1 LHLIL
6 KKETKR
12 QRFSKE
18 VTAYVEKLPTDIQK
32 MVNKIRSIIL
42 NSAMEIE
49 ESIKYKIPFYS
60 HKGLF
65 CYINPT
71 NEKVI
76 IGFSHGAEFS
86 NEYNLLVGSGKA
98 VRHVIFKHLKDIKT
112 AVLQHLIFEALIINE
127 ILAARSLKS
136 GKVFKK
142 VNRGKYKRNNVL
154 V

>member
-86 NEYNLLVGSGKA
+86 NEGNFLLGSGKT
-98 VRHVIFKHLKDIKT
+98 VRHVIFKNLKDIKK
-112 AVLQHLIFEALIINE
+112 AKFQSLVYEALIINE
-127 ILAARSLKS
+127 ILAARSPKS
-136 GKVFKK
+136 GKTFKK
-142 VNRGKYKRNNVL
+142 FSYEKY
-154 V
+154 